1 MKVLVCIGSSC
12 HKKGSYRVQ
21 ERLKELV
28 EENGLSN
35 EVTFGSAFCLGHCRD
50 GITISIDEEIIT
62 GVGMGNVDDVFQ
74 QFILNRED

>member
-28 EENGLSN
+28 GHTPIQVMAGAL
-35 EVTFGSAFCLGHCRD
+35 LG
-50 GITISIDEEIIT
+50 IL
-62 GVGMGNVDDVFQ
+62 VGAL
-74 QFILNRED
+74 IA